1 MKMPLV
7 KWIITINFATKE
19 ASSPLLSL
27 YSVFNVRNIGLGE
40 IDKAIEFYT
49 KSMDALEP
57 FSIAYFWRGRLYY
70 EQELWDKA
78 QSDFEQ
84 ALSPENGE
92 LDSMD
97 RNEAEDYLAKLK
109 MMRDS

>member
-1 MKMPLV
+1 
-7 KWIITINFATKE
+7 
-19 ASSPLLSL
+19 
-27 YSVFNVRNIGLGE
+27 
-40 IDKAIEFYT
+40 
-49 KSMDALEP
+49 
-57 FSIAYFWRGRLYY
+57 LYY